1 MFKMLDKVIVKKNK
15 KEGIV
20 IGIAPVRIFMPILQS
35 GYKYLVLFDDKP
47 RWIKEDKLTL
57 KE

>member
-15 KEGIV
+15 KEGTV
-20 IGIAPVRIFMPILQS
+20 LGIAPVRIFMPILQS
-35 GYKYLVLFDDKP
+35 GYKYLVLIHDKP